1 MAQHNCRKMLGDLSE
16 FVDGE
21 LSEEMCAEIERHLAT
36 CENCR
41 VVVDTLKKTVS
52 LVQSEP
58 AEPDLPQGV
67 RERLYHCLNLDD
79 FLVSRPSKGQ

>member
-1 MAQHNCRKMLGDLSE
+1 MAQHNCRKMLGDLSQ

-52 LVQSEP
+52 LVQAQP

-79 FLVSRPSKGQ
+79 FLVSRSSRGQ